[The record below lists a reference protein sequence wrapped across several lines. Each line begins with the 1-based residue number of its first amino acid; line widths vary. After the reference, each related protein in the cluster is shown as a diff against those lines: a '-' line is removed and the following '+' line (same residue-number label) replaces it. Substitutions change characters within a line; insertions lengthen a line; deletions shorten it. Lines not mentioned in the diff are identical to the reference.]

1 MIDLIA
7 LTDAITGTLRDI
19 PSLVAELGGVP
30 EGIYGYI
37 DETPAKN
44 SLAKAVY
51 QMPPGTV
58 LVAWIDSGLS
68 EGDMTGFIHR
78 FNFHVKAVK
87 GESPLALIKLIV
99 DGTAVGDD
107 LRWRYTCV
115 LPGIMPAELVTIS
128 RNTDSEGIDYPI
140 IQMLFQEAS
149 DTNG

>member
-1 MIDLIA
+1 MIDLIV
-7 LTDAITGTLRDI
+7 LTNAIADTLRDI
-19 PSLVAELGGVP
+19 PPLVEELGGLP
-30 EGIYGYI
+30 EAIYGYI

-51 QMPPGTV
+51 GMPPGAV

-68 EGDMTGFIHR
+68 EGEMTGFVHR
-78 FNFHVKAVK
+78 FNFHVKAIK

-99 DGTAVGDD
+99 DGTAEGET
-107 LRWRYTCV
+107 LRWRYQCV
-115 LPGIMPAELVTIS
+115 LPGILPAELVTIS

-149 DTNG
+149 DING